1 MKHKQ
6 TRLDAGARGEL
17 EPEPGP
23 LVFEARGEAEPEPEP
38 RGELLPRRKLAISL
52 VGSAMLAEVR
62 LKLPPRVEGGGGAML
77 PSLGTR
83 VAKHGRASLLL
94 GSRLR
99 CTGEK
104 AESAAYEVSPSSP
117 LIWPSRG
124 RVGGELKVGTRA

>member
-1 MKHKQ
+1 MRRRRRAHLTNNTQ
-6 TRLDAGARGEL
+6 GARGEL

-23 LVFEARGEAEPEPEP
+23 LVFEARGEAEPEPEA
-38 RGELLPRRKLAISL
+38 RGELLPRRKVAMSL

-62 LKLPPRVEGGGGAML
+62 RKLPPRVDDDGGGGML

-99 CTGEK
+99 CTGE
-104 AESAAYEVSPSSP
+104 
-117 LIWPSRG
+117 
-124 RVGGELKVGTRA
+124 

>member
-1 MKHKQ
+1 MFLFGGALSLSHGRMRRGATPAHLTNNTQ
-6 TRLDAGARGEL
+6 GARGEL

-38 RGELLPRRKLAISL
+38 RGELLPRRKVAMSL

-62 LKLPPRVEGGGGAML
+62 RKLPPRVDDDGGGAML

-83 VAKHGRASLLL
+83 VAKHGKASLLL

-99 CTGEK
+99 CTGE
-104 AESAAYEVSPSSP
+104 
-117 LIWPSRG
+117 
-124 RVGGELKVGTRA
+124 